1 MRTLG
6 FWILFLAAG
15 AALSLSR
22 SGGNV
27 GDTACTS
34 RGVEISVP
42 VKDSAYT
49 SHGIETALPIE
60 GVTAMITNRK
70 LKERSYSI
78 NTAKSTIDFGR
89 INLEDYP
96 RFDPVPSSRAAITAG
111 PIEHGTPL
119 MPYVPRPTP
128 PNHPKNQSP

>member
-27 GDTACTS
+27 G
-34 RGVEISVP
+34 
-42 VKDSAYT
+42 DSAYT